1 MNGYDKHI
9 RNARIMLFILA
20 ALTLVPLAQL
30 MPFNDSRSWIAAG
43 IVLVFAAIFV
53 FLALWTRKRPYTAI
67 MTALIFFVAMLVLS
81 AFMDPAAIL
90 QAWVL
95 KIVVIVL
102 LILGLRNGKEAQNMM
117 DAFERR

>member
-1 MNGYDKHI
+1 
-9 RNARIMLFILA
+9 
-20 ALTLVPLAQL
+20 
-30 MPFNDSRSWIAAG
+30 
-43 IVLVFAAIFV
+43 
-53 FLALWTRKRPYTAI
+53 